1 MKKKT
6 IKPISRLDREISV
19 PGSKSFT
26 ARALVIG
33 ALASGETL
41 LKNPLFSEDT
51 ECMMEGLRS
60 LGAKMEK
67 KERDLLVMGT
77 GGAFHPTRG
86 SLQLKGAGTAV
97 RFLTTVAGLSG
108 RSITIDGNSRMRER
122 PIQDLLEGLQPL
134 GIRARSI
141 FENGCPPILIEGG
154 RFEGGR
160 TLLRGEKSSQFLS
173 SILLC
178 SPYAQEEVVVE
189 IAGDLVSK
197 SYADLTME
205 VMKEFG
211 GEVSHTDYR
220 VFRVTP
226 GMYSGRE
233 YGIEGDLSSASY
245 FFAAAAI
252 TGGRILVKGV
262 NPSTRQGESHFVD
275 ILESMGSEVHRQ
287 DHEIEVLGGDLRGV
301 DVDMNGMPDVVPT
314 LAVVAAFAKGRTR
327 ISRVEHLRY
336 KETDRIAALR
346 QELAKMGIET
356 SLEKNSLVINGGSPR
371 GAEIDT
377 YQDHRMA
384 MAFAV
389 AGLRIPGMVI
399 ENPDCVNKSL
409 PGFWAL
415 LEGLR

>member
-1 MKKKT
+1 
-6 IKPISRLDREISV
+6 
-19 PGSKSFT
+19 
-26 ARALVIG
+26 
-33 ALASGETL
+33 
-41 LKNPLFSEDT
+41 
-51 ECMMEGLRS
+51 
-60 LGAKMEK
+60 
-67 KERDLLVMGT
+67 
-77 GGAFHPTRG
+77 
-86 SLQLKGAGTAV
+86 
-97 RFLTTVAGLSG
+97 
-108 RSITIDGNSRMRER
+108 
-122 PIQDLLEGLQPL
+122 
-134 GIRARSI
+134 
-141 FENGCPPILIEGG
+141 
-154 RFEGGR
+154 
-160 TLLRGEKSSQFLS
+160 
-173 SILLC
+173 
-178 SPYAQEEVVVE
+178 
-189 IAGDLVSK
+189 
-197 SYADLTME
+197 
-205 VMKEFG
+205 
-211 GEVSHTDYR
+211 
-220 VFRVTP
+220 
-226 GMYSGRE
+226 
-233 YGIEGDLSSASY
+233 
-245 FFAAAAI
+245 
-252 TGGRILVKGV
+252 
-262 NPSTRQGESHFVD
+262 
-275 ILESMGSEVHRQ
+275 MGSEVHRQ